1 MARTPIGIAFVATLA
16 GALLSGCDRPAAP
29 PRPPAHL
36 DTNVVL
42 VTACGLRCDLLDEAC
57 RSGATPA
64 LARLRADAA
73 FASPVTTPSSDCLA
87 AHASLF
93 LGARAAELGIVG
105 PASDVLPARGSS
117 WVSVAAARGARTA
130 AFLSR
135 MLVDRG
141 DVDGESDFGF
151 AALDLPPLERFG
163 VKTFGSDAAALSP
176 RRDDEATLAAALA
189 WLHRAATPFVLWIE
203 LDALALETGAPAERL
218 REAAGL
224 RLAALDRAVAAIR
237 AELARAD
244 RDRRTTLVLAADHGE
259 ALGEESTFGHRAPL
273 ACVACVPL
281 WIVDPD
287 APDAWRGG
295 AIASLA
301 DFAPRLLA
309 RWSGA
314 PPPAAS
320 SAGATGELAGAVAGA
335 VAGRTDHEFAYA
347 GPLALDYEHGT
358 PPLTE
363 EEARARLPRIRADL
377 AARPDALPIA
387 EHYVAALAAL
397 EAPTDDEERERRDAQ
412 ARWLERVAAG
422 MPRRPLAAVLLA
434 RAGGELDV
442 SPARREEAA
451 RAAVRAAP
459 WYFPAVRALAVL
471 QQQSLQPQRALATLE
486 RFGATAPLSPAARV
500 EFEKQIELTR
510 KNLGSGAARHPPR

>member
-1 MARTPIGIAFVATLA
+1 MARTPIGIALVFALA
-16 GALLSGCDRPAAP
+16 AALLAGCDRPAAP

-64 LARLRADAA
+64 LAQMRADAA
-73 FASPVTTPSSDCLA
+73 FASTVTTPSSDCLA

-117 WVSVAAARGARTA
+117 WVAVAAARGARTA

-189 WLHRAATPFVLWIE
+189 WLHRAATPFVFWIE
-203 LDALALETGAPAERL
+203 LDALALETGVPAERL

-224 RLAALDRAVAAIR
+224 RLAALDRAIAAIR
-237 AELARAD
+237 AELSRAG

-259 ALGEESTFGHRAPL
+259 ALGEDGSFGHRAPL

-320 SAGATGELAGAVAGA
+320 SAGASGEM
-335 VAGRTDHEFAYA
+335 AGRSDHEFAYA
-347 GPLALDYEHGT
+347 GPLALDYERGA

-363 EEARARLPRIRADL
+363 EEARAHLPRIRADL

-510 KNLGSGAARHPPR
+510 KNLGSGSVRQPPR

>member
-1 MARTPIGIAFVATLA
+1 VARARIEVTLVF
-16 GALLSGCDRPAAP
+16 ALLCSCDRPAAS
-29 PRPPAHL
+29 PRPLAHL

-42 VTACGLRCDLLDEAC
+42 VTACGLRCDLLEEAC

-73 FASPVTTPSSDCLA
+73 FASTVTTPSSDCLA

-117 WVSVAAARGARTA
+117 WVAVAAARGARTA

-151 AALDLPPLERFG
+151 AALDLPPLGRFS

-176 RRDDEATLAAALA
+176 RRDDEATLASALA

-218 REAAGL
+218 REAAGR
-224 RLAALDRAVAAIR
+224 RLATLDRAIAAIR
-237 AELARAD
+237 VELSRAG

-259 ALGEESTFGHRAPL
+259 ALGEDGSFGHRAPL

-295 AIASLA
+295 ALASLA

-320 SAGATGELAGAVAGA
+320 SGGASGAL
-335 VAGRTDHEFAYA
+335 RTDHEFAST
-347 GPLALDYEHGT
+347 GPLALDYERGA

-377 AARPDALPIA
+377 AAHPEALPIA

-397 EAPTDDEERERRDAQ
+397 EAPSDDEERERRDANV
-412 ARWLERVAAG
+412 RWLERVAAG

-486 RFGATAPLSPAARV
+486 RFGAIAPLSPAARV

-510 KNLGSGAARHPPR
+510 KNLGNGAVRHPPH

>member
-1 MARTPIGIAFVATLA
+1 VARARIEVTLVF
-16 GALLSGCDRPAAP
+16 ALLCGCDRPVAS
-29 PRPPAHL
+29 PRPLAHL

-42 VTACGLRCDLLDEAC
+42 VTACGLRCDLLEEAC
-57 RSGATPA
+57 GSGAAPA

-73 FASPVTTPSSDCLA
+73 FASTVTTPSSDCLA

-93 LGARAAELGIVG
+93 LGARATELGIVG
-105 PASDVLPARGSS
+105 PASDILPARGSS
-117 WVSVAAARGARTA
+117 WVAVAAARGARTA

-151 AALDLPPLERFG
+151 AALDLPPLGGSFS

-176 RRDDEATLAAALA
+176 RRDDAATLAAALA
-189 WLHRAATPFVLWIE
+189 WLQRTATPFVLWVE

-218 REAAGL
+218 REAAGQ
-224 RLAALDRAVAAIR
+224 RLATLDRAIAAIR
-237 AELARAD
+237 VELSRAG

-259 ALGEESTFGHRAPL
+259 ALGEEGAFGHRAPL

-314 PPPAAS
+314 PPPAVSSGGAS
-320 SAGATGELAGAVAGA
+320 GAF
-335 VAGRTDHEFAYA
+335 RTDHEFAST
-347 GPLALDYEHGT
+347 GPLALDYERGA

-377 AARPDALPIA
+377 AAHPDALPIA

-397 EAPTDDEERERRDAQ
+397 EAPSDDEERERRDANV
-412 ARWLERVAAG
+412 RWLERVAAG

-434 RAGGELDV
+434 RAGSELDV

-500 EFEKQIELTR
+500 EFEKQIELSR
-510 KNLGSGAARHPPR
+510 RNLGSGAVRHPPH

>member
-1 MARTPIGIAFVATLA
+1 MARSLLEVSLVF
-16 GALLSGCDRPAAP
+16 ALLSGCDRPAAS

-42 VTACGLRCDLLDEAC
+42 VTACGLRCDLLEEAC

-64 LARLRADAA
+64 LARLRADASS
-73 FASPVTTPSSDCLA
+73 ASTVTTPSSDCLA

-93 LGARAAELGIVG
+93 LGARAAGLGIVG

-117 WVSVAAARGARTA
+117 WVAVAAARGARTA

-176 RRDDEATLAAALA
+176 RRDDAATLAAALA
-189 WLHRAATPFVLWIE
+189 WLHHAATPFVLWIE

-224 RLAALDRAVAAIR
+224 RLATLDRAVAEIR
-237 AELARAD
+237 AELARAG

-259 ALGEESTFGHRAPL
+259 ALGEDGSFGHRAPL

-309 RWSGA
+309 RWSGV
-314 PPPAAS
+314 PPAAAS
-320 SAGATGELAGAVAGA
+320 SAGASGATAGAWAGS
-335 VAGRTDHEFAYA
+335 TDHEFAYA
-347 GPLALDYEHGT
+347 GPLGLDYERGA

-363 EEARARLPRIRADL
+363 EEARARLPRIRTDL
-377 AARPDALPIA
+377 AAHPAALPIA

-397 EAPTDDEERERRDAQ
+397 EAPSDDEERERRDAQ
-412 ARWLERVAAG
+412 TRWLEPLVAG

-434 RAGGELDV
+434 RAGSELDV
-442 SPARREEAA
+442 SPARREAAA

-500 EFEKQIELTR
+500 EFEKQIERTR
-510 KNLGSGAARHPPR
+510 KNLGR